1 MIPISQVPPR
11 IKSNPINPLPWRRSH
26 IGLDSNSQTL
36 KSKKKYSNKLSMKAL
51 VEKVML
57 KKNKK
62 KRGTTLNTPFFFI
75 NFSLTLIRKG
85 AERGQRG
92 KELI

>member
-36 KSKKKYSNKLSMKAL
+36 KSKKKHVIRYKIHNFAL
-51 VEKVML
+51 
-57 KKNKK
+57 
-62 KRGTTLNTPFFFI
+62 FFFVVIFNKHYVYDDRKII
-75 NFSLTLIRKG
+75 NENRSMHGPVYIFIHL
-85 AERGQRG
+85 
-92 KELI
+92 